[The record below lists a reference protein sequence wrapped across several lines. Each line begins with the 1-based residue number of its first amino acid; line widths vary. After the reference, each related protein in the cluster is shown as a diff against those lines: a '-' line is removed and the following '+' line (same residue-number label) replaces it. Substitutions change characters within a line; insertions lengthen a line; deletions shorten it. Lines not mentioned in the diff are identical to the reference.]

1 MGIME
6 KVPVNFLQ
14 GTFFASGGYSQSPQ
28 ETYLIW
34 LNLRENRK
42 EEQEWRKDARLT
54 GRRKKNW

>member
-28 ETYLIW
+28 GTYLIW

-42 EEQEWRKDARLT
+42 E
-54 GRRKKNW
+54 